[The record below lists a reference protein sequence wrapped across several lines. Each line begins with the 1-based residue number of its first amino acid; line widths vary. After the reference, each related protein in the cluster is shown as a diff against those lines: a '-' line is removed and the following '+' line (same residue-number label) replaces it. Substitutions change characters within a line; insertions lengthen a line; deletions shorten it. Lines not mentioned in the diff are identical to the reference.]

1 MTISTGEEQAS
12 GFDVQREERMN
23 KAQSYAA
30 SLIEL
35 ARAEETLD
43 KVDKDLRLATSTFLG
58 HLDLKNSLVDKS
70 LPASKKEIIIEEVF
84 SDQLCRLTRNFLK
97 LLAGMDQIGLLPDIA
112 DEFTKN
118 LEAVENKA
126 IAEVTTAI
134 PLEPEFSAR
143 LTKRLSEMTGREVTI
158 RAVVDPTIVGG
169 VVVKVGGKLLDGS
182 IRNQL
187 GRLRDKMLE
196 N

>member
-1 MTISTGEEQAS
+1 MTISTGEEQT
-12 GFDVQREERMN
+12 GGLQVQEGREMN

-35 ARAEETLD
+35 ARAEESLD
-43 KVDKDLRLATSTFLG
+43 VVDKDLKLATSTFLG
-58 HLDLKNSLVDKS
+58 HLDLKKSLMDKS
-70 LPASKKEIIIEEVF
+70 LPASKKEVIVEEIF
-84 SDQLCRLTRNFLK
+84 GDQLSRLTRNFLQ
-97 LLAGMDQIGLLPDIA
+97 LLVGMDQIGLLPDVA

-126 IAEVTTAI
+126 VAEVTTAI

-143 LTKRLSEMTGREVTI
+143 LTKQLSEMTGREVTI
-158 RAVVDPTIVGG
+158 RAVVDPAIVGG
-169 VVVKVGGKLLDGS
+169 IVVRVGGKLLDGS

-187 GRLRDKMLE
+187 GRLRDKMVE

>member
-12 GFDVQREERMN
+12 GLDVQMGREMN

-84 SDQLCRLTRNFLK
+84 GDQLCRLTRNFLQ
-97 LLAGMDQIGLLPDIA
+97 LLVGMDQIGLLPEVA
-112 DEFTKN
+112 DEFSKN

-134 PLEPEFSAR
+134 PLEEEFSAR
-143 LTKRLSEMTGREVTI
+143 LTKQLSEMTGREVTI
-158 RAVVDPTIVGG
+158 RAVVDPAIVGG
-169 VVVKVGGKLLDGS
+169 IVVKVGGKLLDGS

-187 GRLRDKMLE
+187 GRLRDKMVE